1 MKNTVKY
8 VSFVLAMLLNAA
20 LLIGCDRHDKP
31 EHETYTEN
39 LAQTDISTDEK
50 VIDPDADSRGEHN
63 GNASDDK
70 AESVSDMPVD
80 PVDVTLAKQIV
91 KGMKY
96 EEAVALLGAEPVND
110 GGGKRWFLSDGS
122 ILGVFLER
130 GDGDDEMVINHAFIY
145 SIVQT
150 GEKCPQSIDE
160 ISSISLNAYGWMN
173 LELDLEKNEAEIKK
187 IIEYVNEADG
197 TPTESTK
204 GWYGGAYSVK
214 IVKTNGGEYSFHL
227 FSGDMYSTS
236 EYRTSDGYGAF
247 VHQDVSEFFN
257 YIKETF
263 PDECFETGN

>member
-8 VSFVLAMLLNAA
+8 VSFVLAMLLNAT

-31 EHETYTEN
+31 EHEPDTDN

-50 VIDPDADSRGEHN
+50 VIDPDADSEGEHN
-63 GNASDDK
+63 ASASDDK
-70 AESVSDMPVD
+70 
-80 PVDVTLAKQIV
+80 
-91 KGMKY
+91 
-96 EEAVALLGAEPVND
+96 
-110 GGGKRWFLSDGS
+110 
-122 ILGVFLER
+122 
-130 GDGDDEMVINHAFIY
+130 MVINHSFIY

-173 LELDLEKNEAEIKK
+173 LELDLEENESEIKK
-187 IIEYVNEADG
+187 IIEYINEADG

-204 GWYGGAYSVK
+204 GWYGGSYAVT
-214 IVKTNGGEYSFHL
+214 IVKTNGEEYYFSL
-227 FSGDMYSTS
+227 FSENMYSTS

-263 PDECFETGN
+263 PDECFETKN